1 MRSIRES
8 AGEENHF
15 ILGKRKPRDNI
26 RRTVNLLEELES
38 KIVPG
43 DGAMGTALL
52 EAGIPGCLEEASV
65 SRPDLVRSIH
75 EQFIDAG
82 ARVIETNSFGANA
95 VRLGKFGF
103 ENRVNEINW
112 SAAQLAKQ
120 CARNRPVYVA
130 GSVGPLGITPA
141 QGIDRQAVFR
151 EQIGALLDGGVDLI
165 FLETFSDLEELALA
179 LYVKQS
185 LHHCPV
191 VCSLACTEEGALR
204 SGLPVAE
211 AFAKL
216 RSLEADV
223 VGLNCVPN
231 GPGAMLRVFERVPGE
246 GPPRSAYPNAGYP
259 ANTTPESFARAACG
273 LAGLGARLLGG
284 CCGIGPT
291 HIAAMVKA
299 LAQRGALAERN

>member
-1 MRSIRES
+1 M
-8 AGEENHF
+8 
-15 ILGKRKPRDNI
+15 
-26 RRTVNLLEELES
+26 NLLEEMES
-38 KIVPG
+38 KVVPG

-52 EAGIPGCLEEASV
+52 EAGISFESCLEETSV
-65 SRPDLVRSIH
+65 SRPDLVRAIH
-75 EQFIDAG
+75 EQFLNAG

-95 VRLGKFGF
+95 VRLGRFGF

-120 CARNRPVYVA
+120 CARGKGVYVA
-130 GSVGPLGITPA
+130 GSVGPLGVA
-141 QGIDRQAVFR
+141 SGQGIDRQAVFK

-165 FLETFSDLEELALA
+165 FLETFSDIEEIAIA

-191 VCSLACTEEGALR
+191 VCSLACTEEGALP

-216 RSLEADV
+216 RALEADV

-231 GPGAMLRVFERVPGE
+231 GPGAMLRVFESLPSDGLCA
-246 GPPRSAYPNAGYP
+246 AYPNAGYP
-259 ANTTPESFARAACG
+259 ANTTPEDFAQAACG

-299 LAQRGALAERN
+299 LAERN